1 MHLDKTIVCRD
12 CQTEFI
18 FTAQQQIDFE
28 KKGFNPPSRC
38 SECHTK
44 RAARRKH
51 SRGGDTV
58 MHTGP
63 CATCGKEASLP
74 FKPSGSK
81 PIYCD
86 ECYKAQLEGKPKP
99 QFKEFALRKP
109 KVSEPVAVETAP
121 TAVEATSTV
130 VERAAPDAFAVFNL
144 DPRLQRAIRDAG
156 YDTPTPV
163 QAATIPVGLQGR
175 DIVGTAQ
182 TGTGKTAAFVLP
194 ILQHILENP
203 STRPCTRAVVLTP
216 TRELAEQVTD
226 VFKQLARHTRIRSA
240 SVYGGVGF
248 VPQVQALRNGTE
260 IIVACPGRLLDHM
273 ERGNTN
279 FSYADKV
286 VLDEADRMMDM
297 GFLPSIKRILGKL
310 PNKRHTMLFSATF
323 APELNRLAAE
333 HLHKPERIEVDN
345 HTPAKTVAH
354 ALYPCPQHLKTA
366 LVVKLLEKIDTNS
379 VLVFIRT
386 KHRASRVAEQIH
398 NAGFSAASLHADR
411 SQNQRQAALDAFRSG
426 RCQVLVAT
434 DIAARGL
441 DVETIS
447 HVINYDIPDTADAYI
462 HRIGRTGRAERTG
475 DALTLVTSEDVAM
488 VWEIEKVLGAPIERM
503 KLDGFDYT
511 APTRPGAAANRSA
524 MPQIGRRPVP
534 YTSSHRKPKMR
545 LSGDIR

>member
-1 MHLDKTIVCRD
+1 LHQDKTIACRD

-28 KKGFNPPSRC
+28 ARGFNPPSRC
-38 SECHTK
+38 PECHK
-44 RAARRKH
+44 NRSARRRH
-51 SRGGDTV
+51 TRGGDTV
-58 MHTGP
+58 MHTAP
-63 CATCGKEASLP
+63 CAACGKEAALP
-74 FKPSGSK
+74 FKPSGDK

-86 ECYKAQLEGKPKP
+86 ECYKAKLDGKAKP
-99 QFKEFALRKP
+99 PLKEFVLRQP
-109 KVSEPVAVETAP
+109 EVSETTTAEAVQA
-121 TAVEATSTV
+121 AVEAPA
-130 VERAAPDAFAVFNL
+130 EDAFAVFNL

-156 YDTPTPV
+156 FDAPTPV
-163 QAATIPVGLQGR
+163 QAATIPIGLEGR

-203 STRPCTRAVVLTP
+203 SERPRTRAIVLTP
-216 TRELAEQVTD
+216 TRELAEQVND
-226 VFKQLARHTRIRSA
+226 VFKQLGKHTKIRSA

-273 ERGNTN
+273 ERGNTD
-279 FSYADKV
+279 FSNTDKV
-286 VLDEADRMMDM
+286 VLDEADRMLDM
-297 GFLPSIKRILGKL
+297 GFLPPIKRILGKL
-310 PNKRHTMLFSATF
+310 PRNRHTMLFSATF
-323 APELNRLAAE
+323 APELNRLAKE
-333 HLHKPERIEVDN
+333 NLNKPERIEVDL
-345 HTPAKTVAH
+345 HAPAKTVAH

-386 KHRASRVAEQIH
+386 RHRASRVAEQIH
-398 NAGFSAASLHADR
+398 KAGFSAASLHADR
-411 SQNQRQAALDAFRSG
+411 SQNQRQAALDDFRSG

-475 DALTLVTSEDVAM
+475 DALTLITNDDVGM
-488 VWEIEKVLGAPIERM
+488 VWEIEKVLGGPIERVR
-503 KLDGFDYT
+503 LDDFDYS
-511 APTRPGAAANRSA
+511 APTRPGAAINRNP
-524 MPQIGRRPVP
+524 MPSPGRRPAGF
-534 YTSSHRKPKMR
+534 SSYRKPKMR